1 MQRLT
6 RSSSDRRIFGVCG
19 GIAEYFNIDST
30 LVRLIFLIA
39 MFSAGVG
46 FFPYILMAVIIPYD
60 YQVGKPSLRRKEKK
74 YSETNSHQV
83 IKDIT
88 PQDDDN
94 WSDF

>member
-39 MFSAGVG
+39 MFSGGVG
-46 FFPYILMAVIIPYD
+46 FFPYVLMAIIIPYD
-60 YQVGKPSLRRKEKK
+60 YQVGKPTMHRKEKK
-74 YSETNSHQV
+74 YPGSNSSQV

-88 PQDDDN
+88 PKDDDN